1 MFTTKKVK
9 EIMVPIEKY
18 PTIHKDATMV
28 EAILKLHEAVKT
40 APPEIPPFR
49 AVLVVD
55 EDGKVIGKVGH
66 FAFLKG
72 LEPKYKNLFDMD
84 KLSRVNLSS
93 KFIETLFEKFSLWHE
108 IPMDLCSVASSIK
121 VLDIM
126 QPIEESV
133 DEDET
138 LPMAIH
144 KIIMWQCLSV
154 LVKRGNE
161 VVGILRTSDLIN
173 EIENCILKECVKL
186 DKNKETYE

>member
-1 MFTTKKVK
+1 
-9 EIMVPIEKY
+9 
-18 PTIHKDATMV
+18 
-28 EAILKLHEAVKT
+28 LHEAVKT

-72 LEPKYKNLFDMD
+72 LEPKYKNLFDVD

>member
-28 EAILKLHEAVKT
+28 EAILKLHEAVKN

-72 LEPKYKNLFDMD
+72 LEPKYKNLFDVD

-108 IPMDLCSVASSIK
+108 IPMDLCSVASNIK

-144 KIIMWQCLSV
+144 KIIMWQFLSV

>member
-1 MFTTKKVK
+1 
-9 EIMVPIEKY
+9 
-18 PTIHKDATMV
+18 
-28 EAILKLHEAVKT
+28 
-40 APPEIPPFR
+40 
-49 AVLVVD
+49 
-55 EDGKVIGKVGH
+55 
-66 FAFLKG
+66 
-72 LEPKYKNLFDMD
+72 
-84 KLSRVNLSS
+84 
-93 KFIETLFEKFSLWHE
+93 
-108 IPMDLCSVASSIK
+108 
-121 VLDIM
+121 LDIK

>member
-72 LEPKYKNLFDMD
+72 LEPKYKNLFDVD

-93 KFIETLFEKFSLWHE
+93 KFIETFFEKFSLWHE

-121 VLDIM
+121 VLDIK